1 MSMQEIL
8 RAEKERVQ
16 RALDKVTEPGATM
29 SVFFPEGDSVRFEVD
44 GFVVLR
50 AMPQVDGDGNVDGN
64 VKVWRYDLM
73 FKEVGYNNGMQ
84 YAHLIS
90 AATFR
95 QDHERCARF
104 ADEHGNEYVA
114 NVIEPEIDPDRKK
127 VFADWRAYKAANAE
141 MFERIDRQLLQEYTR
156 MAEAG
161 DE

>member
-1 MSMQEIL
+1 MSMQEIV
-8 RAEKERVQ
+8 RAEKERLQ
-16 RALDKVTEPGATM
+16 RALNMVTMPGATM
-29 SVFFPEGDSVRFEVD
+29 SIFFPEEGSLQFEVD

-50 AMPQVDGDGNVDGN
+50 ALPQVDGDGN

-90 AATFR
+90 KATFR
-95 QDHERCARF
+95 QDHQHCARF
-104 ADEHGNEYVA
+104 VDEHGNEYIA
-114 NVIEPEIDPDRKK
+114 NVIEPDIDPDRKK

-141 MFERIDRQLLQEYTR
+141 LFERIDRQFVEEYSHI
-156 MAEAG
+156 AEAG

>member
-1 MSMQEIL
+1 MSMQEII
-8 RAEKERVQ
+8 RAEKARVQ
-16 RALDKVTEPGATM
+16 QALEKVTDAGATM
-29 SVFFPEGDSVRFEVD
+29 SIFFPEGDSVRFEVD

-50 AMPQVDGDGNVDGN
+50 AMPQVDGDGK
-64 VKVWRYDLM
+64 VKIWRYDLL

-95 QDHERCARF
+95 QDHEHCARF
-104 ADEHGNEYVA
+104 VDEHDNEYVA
-114 NVIEPEIDPDRKK
+114 NVIEPETDPDRKK
-127 VFADWRAYKAANAE
+127 VFVDWRAYKAANAE
-141 MFERIDRQLLQEYTR
+141 MFERIDRQLLEEYRR